1 MLENSNLF
9 NKKVS
14 SNIISKDFSDTSI
27 FKELLKSL
35 ESFSEV
41 TYCQELVY
49 DVVDEQ
55 SLMESLVY
63 IWQQNSKRFNNN
75 IPSNLKE
82 FFLSRFTKSDE
93 VFYRGLHSLNGNKL
107 DIKNFD
113 KMDFASCTTSKD
125 VASSFAVGWKN
136 SFIDNGEEC
145 YVYEVTGDLVLKN
158 VSEYRD
164 MDEEEVIVYNPVYS
178 EKPLFQVL
186 ACNYKGIE
194 RLPRLSDMI
203 IKG

>member
-82 FFLSRFTKSDE
+82 FFVSKFTVCDDVYYK
-93 VFYRGLHSLNGNKL
+93 GLHSIKGNKL
-107 DIKNFD
+107 DPSSFED
-113 KMDFASCTTSKD
+113 LYFTSCTPSKD
-125 VASSFAVGWKN
+125 IAAGFAVGFKN
-136 SFIDNGEEC
+136 YFFDNGEEC
-145 YVYEVTGDLVLKN
+145 CVYEVTGDLVLKN
-158 VSEYRD
+158 VCDYRD
-164 MDEEEVIVYNPVYS
+164 MGEEEVIIYNPVYS
-178 EKPLFQVL
+178 KKPVFKILES
-186 ACNYKGIE
+186 NYRGVD
-194 RLPRLSDMI
+194 RLPSLKDMKI
-203 IKG
+203 IE